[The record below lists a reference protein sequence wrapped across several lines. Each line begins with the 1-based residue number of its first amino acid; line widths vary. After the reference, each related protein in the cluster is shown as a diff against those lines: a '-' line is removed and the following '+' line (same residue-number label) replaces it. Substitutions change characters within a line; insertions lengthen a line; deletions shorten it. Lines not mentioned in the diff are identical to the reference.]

1 MSSRLLIRLAGV
13 AVVVA
18 IVWYVTHLQSEIA
31 RLQSGMA
38 RDAAVAPGAAPGSP
52 AANGA
57 APDVP
62 AAVLGGDRT
71 ITPEERTVMVEALG
85 GSGVSGENPVWFATV
100 PNDTEAAALQRTL
113 AGVFEEAGWQVRG
126 TIPVRFAMKPGV
138 FVFAAEEEPPPY
150 VEQASGALEAGGIP
164 IAASGIGYRAFYEQK
179 KQEDPKW
186 VGLELGPDVTYVI
199 VIGRKPPADPVS

>member
-1 MSSRLLIRLAGV
+1 V

-31 RLQSGMA
+31 RLRSSGMA
-38 RDAAVAPGAAPGSP
+38 RDTAAAPAAAPPVPNGGAEEAP
-52 AANGA
+52 AAA
-57 APDVP
+57 
-62 AAVLGGDRT
+62 LGGDRA

-85 GSGVSGENPVWFATV
+85 GGGVSGENPVWFATV
-100 PNDTEAAALQRTL
+100 PNDPEAAALQRTL

-138 FVFAAEEEPPPY
+138 FVFAADEEPPAY

-164 IAASGIGYRAFYEQK
+164 IAASGIGYRSFYEQK
-179 KQEDPKW
+179 KQEDPNW
-186 VGLELGPDVTYVI
+186 VGLDLGPDVTYVI